1 MRSPTAAGVDFPLFL
16 ARIISKGGAMTGKGE
31 TMTEA
36 LRRVIADSGM
46 AHISIA
52 RETGVQRM
60 SIVRFL
66 NGTQSLR
73 LDAADKLAAYFGLEV
88 IQRKQKGK

>member
-1 MRSPTAAGVDFPLFL
+1 MKH
-16 ARIISKGGAMTGKGE
+16 KGK
-31 TMTEA
+31 TMTAA
-36 LRRVIADSGM
+36 LRRVIVESGLSCI
-46 AHISIA
+46 AIA

-66 NGTQSLR
+66 SGKQSLR

-88 IQRKQKGK
+88 VQGNHRKDK